1 MIVQFLFFR
10 LSTQTGPVL
19 QPNVSLLFVSKC
31 SWEVASI
38 LSAAKGHVVAAQTAQ
53 HSDDSPSVMAM
64 TSTGLRSC
72 WERAGPSTRGC
83 STFLSRLVPR
93 GVVPVNLICT
103 SQQPNEFTA
112 AGHNLGTAQLCVSRE
127 CLTSVSELLQNYS

>member
-1 MIVQFLFFR
+1 MTIIYGGHRLIVPFPFQ
-10 LSTQTGPVL
+10 LSMYTLNPTGSTILSPTGSPA
-19 QPNVSLLFVSKC
+19 QVSLPFVSKC
-31 SWEVASI
+31 SCEVASI
-38 LSAAKGHVVAAQTAQ
+38 LSAAEGHMVAEQIAQ
-53 HSDDSPSVMAM
+53 HSEDSPSVMAM

-103 SQQPNEFTA
+103 SQQPHEFTG
-112 AGHNLGTAQLCVSRE
+112 AGDHLGTAQL
-127 CLTSVSELLQNYS
+127 